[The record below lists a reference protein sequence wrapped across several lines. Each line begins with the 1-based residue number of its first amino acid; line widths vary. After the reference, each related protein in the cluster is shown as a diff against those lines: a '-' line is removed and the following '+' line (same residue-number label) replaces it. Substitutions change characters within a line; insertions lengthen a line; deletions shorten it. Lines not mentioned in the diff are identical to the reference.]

1 MASIPGQT
9 PPNLSLRNGCRC
21 VPEPGVTIEEL
32 LVVVGERVGFDNIVS
47 ASRMNKA
54 VVVFLKTESLIN
66 QLTVSGI
73 WVKEKFVPVTP
84 LSAPATKSR
93 SLMYHLLLVTMSSR
107 KSYRDLE
114 K

>member
-32 LVVVGERVGFDNIVS
+32 LVVVGEQVGFDNIVS

-73 WVKEKFVPVTP
+73 WVKEICPSYPTI
-84 LSAPATKSR
+84 R
-93 SLMYHLLLVTMSSR
+93 SSNKNH
-107 KSYRDLE
+107 DF
-114 K
+114 

>member
-1 MASIPGQT
+1 M
-9 PPNLSLRNGCRC
+9 
-21 VPEPGVTIEEL
+21 TIEEL
-32 LVVVGERVGFDNIVS
+32 LVVVGEQVGFDNIVS

-73 WVKEKFVPVTP
+73 WLRKCLSQLPHYP
-84 LSAPATKSR
+84 LQQQKSR
-93 SLMYHLLLVTMSSR
+93 FLNVPPFISNDVITKELQ
-107 KSYRDLE
+107 DLE